1 MIGSQFVEFF
11 KLLFR
16 EFGPRWFPFV
26 PVLAIIGS
34 VQLFKRDRVIF
45 WFLALVAL
53 ADIGYGVSY
62 IIAEDKD
69 AYYLP
74 AFLAFAITAAF
85 GLRWLIG
92 LVVSKR
98 ESVMGSCLTTAVIV
112 LVIPACT
119 LAANW
124 PFDNRR
130 HYFIAHDYVENIL
143 GPMEHGSLLLTL
155 DWQVASPMLY
165 TRDIEHLRPDVK
177 VVDVNLLRRLWY
189 FDYLKRAYPE
199 LVERSR
205 EEVDSFVAELKQ
217 WDADPKAY
225 AKDAILAQSIDS
237 KFQNMLISFVTK
249 EMAVAPVYATSDVVF
264 QTGEQD
270 KELRQ
275 WLTTKYQLV
284 PRGLAFKLETDRA
297 FHEPPPLHLKI
308 RGLADGTLKFEPDDV
323 VMLKVL
329 PAYKT
334 MLVNRG
340 RYLSVYGRYERAAE
354 AFKSALT
361 LDPKLELARKG
372 LNESLARL
380 PR

>member
-1 MIGSQFVEFF
+1 M
-11 KLLFR
+11 
-16 EFGPRWFPFV
+16 
-26 PVLAIIGS
+26 
-34 VQLFKRDRVIF
+34 IF

-53 ADIGYGVSY
+53 ADIVYGVSY
-62 IIAEDKD
+62 SIAEDKD

-74 AFLAFAITAAF
+74 AFLALTIAAAF

-92 LVVSKR
+92 LAVLKR
-98 ESVMGSCLTTAVIV
+98 ESVIGARLTTAALV

-124 PFDNRR
+124 SFNNRKQ
-130 HYFIAHDYVENIL
+130 YFIAHDYVENIL
-143 GPMEHGSLLLTL
+143 GPMQRGSLLLTL

-165 TRDIEHLRPDVK
+165 TREVEHLRPDVR

-189 FDYLKRAYPE
+189 FGYLKRAYPE

-205 EEVDSFVAELKQ
+205 EKVDSFVAELEQ

-225 AKDAILAQSIDS
+225 ANDAMLAQRIAS
-237 KFQNMLISFVTK
+237 KFQNMLVSFVTNEIK
-249 EMAVAPVYATSDVVF
+249 IAPVYITNDVVF
-264 QTGEQD
+264 QADERD
-270 KELRQ
+270 KELAR
-275 WLTTKYQLV
+275 WLVSQYQLV
-284 PRGLAFKLETDRA
+284 PHGLTFKLETERG
-297 FHEPPPLHLKI
+297 FHDPGALHVET

-340 RYLSVYGRYERAAE
+340 RYLNLYGHDPEAAE
-354 AFKSALT
+354 AFKRALK
-361 LDPKLELARKG
+361 LDPKLDLAQQD
-372 LNESLARL
+372 
-380 PR
+380 